1 MQWERDR
8 YVLALIS
15 IMVPEDQLVTL
26 GEGLG
31 LPRRVIDQV
40 MSGHTAGSV
49 SNVGERAYEMFK
61 RARESEQPL
70 TFGKILV
77 ILSEIDRSN
86 DLVSILRSYIQSGQ
100 LVQSLHRANSGTP
113 AETESA
119 NGPSALFIAWLCGS
133 HPTLIPHASSAAMES
148 AILSEEQLPLF
159 RGLSQ
164 RMVCVWRMVGRFLG
178 LPDWEIDEVDINS
191 RRSHDGVCEACYQ
204 MLLRWIGHSQRPEDI
219 TYNRLMSALELTS
232 LGVGAASDAIYYI
245 YRFMLNLATP
255 RSVPNHA

>member
-49 SNVGERAYEMFK
+49 PNVGERAYEMFK

-86 DLVSILRSYIQSGQ
+86 DLVSILRSYIQSRLIAQPFG
-100 LVQSLHRANSGTP
+100 RASTGTP
-113 AETESA
+113 VETEHA
-119 NGPSALFIAWLCGS
+119 DGPSALFIAWLCDS
-133 HPTLIPHASSAAMES
+133 HPTLIPRASGAAMER
-148 AILSEEQLPLF
+148 AILPKKRQLNLF
-159 RGLSQ
+159 LGLSK
-164 RMVCVWRMVGRFLG
+164 RMVRVWRMVGRFLG

-204 MLLRWIGHSQRPEDI
+204 MLLRWVGHSQRPEDI
-219 TYNRLMSALELTS
+219 TYGRLMSALELTF
-232 LGVGAASDAIYYI
+232 LGTGAASDVTHYL
-245 YRFMLNLATP
+245 YRFTLELL
-255 RSVPNHA
+255 